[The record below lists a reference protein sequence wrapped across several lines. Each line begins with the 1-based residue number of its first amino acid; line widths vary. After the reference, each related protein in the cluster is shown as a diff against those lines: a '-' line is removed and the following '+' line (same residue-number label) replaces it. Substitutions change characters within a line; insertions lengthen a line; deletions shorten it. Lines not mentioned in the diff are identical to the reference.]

1 MAFANSH
8 LSRKM
13 SGRVWQV
20 PMLIHFLLPKYVLVS
35 LGGPGY
41 KCLGI
46 RTCKDGVRL
55 PSGKRGCC
63 SGLSRLPDRPPRCLA
78 AYRLQPLQVS
88 RRPGADSLG
97 SGPGGGGHTSQ
108 PRPLHLLPSLASTGQ
123 TVFTAD
129 MHRRPC
135 LPQPGPLSGS
145 SKGRT
150 PFTERPWRSRARGE
164 GAVSTVSGAAG
175 RTFASRGPQRAP
187 LPSSSPLGSPRD
199 RGLVQSHPQKELWL

>member
-97 SGPGGGGHTSQ
+97 SGPGGGA
-108 PRPLHLLPSLASTGQ
+108 HLPATPAAPPPFFGFHGQ

>member
-97 SGPGGGGHTSQ
+97 SGPGGGGMGRGTPPSHARCTSSLLWL
-108 PRPLHLLPSLASTGQ
+108 PRVRQCSLPTCTDGHAC
-123 TVFTAD
+123 
-129 MHRRPC
+129 R
-135 LPQPGPLSGS
+135 
-145 SKGRT
+145 
-150 PFTERPWRSRARGE
+150 
-164 GAVSTVSGAAG
+164 
-175 RTFASRGPQRAP
+175 SRGPCLAAAKAGP
-187 LPSSSPLGSPRD
+187 PSRSG
-199 RGLVQSHPQKELWL
+199 RGDQGLAGKAL

>member
-97 SGPGGGGHTSQ
+97 SGPGEGHTSQ
-108 PRPLHLLPSLASTGQ
+108 PRPLHLLPSLASTVRQ
-123 TVFTAD
+123 
-129 MHRRPC
+129 C
-135 LPQPGPLSGS
+135 SLPTCTDGHAC
-145 SKGRT
+145 R
-150 PFTERPWRSRARGE
+150 
-164 GAVSTVSGAAG
+164 
-175 RTFASRGPQRAP
+175 SRGPCLAAAKAGP
-187 LPSSSPLGSPRD
+187 PSRSGPGD
-199 RGLVQSHPQKELWL
+199 QGLAGKAL

>member
-97 SGPGGGGHTSQ
+97 SGPGGGA
-108 PRPLHLLPSLASTGQ
+108 HLPATPAAPPPFFGFLGSDSVHCRHAP
-123 TVFTAD
+123 TA
-129 MHRRPC
+129 MP
-135 LPQPGPLSGS
+135 
-145 SKGRT
+145 
-150 PFTERPWRSRARGE
+150 A
-164 GAVSTVSGAAG
+164 AAG
-175 RTFASRGPQRAP
+175 ALVWQQQRQDPPSRSG
-187 LPSSSPLGSPRD
+187 
-199 RGLVQSHPQKELWL
+199 RGDQGLAGKAL

>member
-1 MAFANSH
+1 MVSDCRLASEAVVQALAGFLTGPHAAWPLTACSH
-8 LSRKM
+8 FRSAAGLE
-13 SGRVWQV
+13 
-20 PMLIHFLLPKYVLVS
+20 
-35 LGGPGY
+35 
-41 KCLGI
+41 
-46 RTCKDGVRL
+46 RTAWA
-55 PSGKRGCC
+55 PARGW
-63 SGLSRLPDRPPRCLA
+63 
-78 AYRLQPLQVS
+78 
-88 RRPGADSLG
+88 
-97 SGPGGGGHTSQ
+97 GGGEGHTSQ

-175 RTFASRGPQRAP
+175 RTFVSRGPQRAP

>member
-1 MAFANSH
+1 MVSDCRLASEAVVQALAGFLTGPHAAWPLTACSH
-8 LSRKM
+8 FRSAAGLE
-13 SGRVWQV
+13 
-20 PMLIHFLLPKYVLVS
+20 
-35 LGGPGY
+35 
-41 KCLGI
+41 
-46 RTCKDGVRL
+46 RTAWAPAR
-55 PSGKRGCC
+55 
-63 SGLSRLPDRPPRCLA
+63 
-78 AYRLQPLQVS
+78 
-88 RRPGADSLG
+88 
-97 SGPGGGGHTSQ
+97 GGGGEGHTSQ

-135 LPQPGPLSGS
+135 LPQPGPFSGS

-150 PFTERPWRSRARGE
+150 PFMERPWRSRARGE

-175 RTFASRGPQRAP
+175 RTLVSHGPQRAP